1 MLACIVFALPLQRMR
16 YLFTIVL
23 GLVAI
28 GLNLQPIWAAQATM
42 ESTTSF
48 DAASDKKQGRF
59 WARLK
64 ALPQK
69 ALHRLSEA
77 GQALKRFF
85 QSDQE
90 LIRLLIIILIVAL
103 IVSLVVWLLPWPLD
117 VIIMV
122 LALVVA
128 LVFLLRYLS

>member
-1 MLACIVFALPLQRMR
+1 MR
-16 YLFTIVL
+16 SLWF
-23 GLVAI
+23 GLLSLLLV
-28 GLNLQPIWAAQATM
+28 WAGHAPATM
-42 ESTTSF
+42 MPSVSEELTPVT
-48 DAASDKKQGRF
+48 APAPQKQTF
-59 WARLK
+59 WKRLK
-64 ALPQK
+64 AYALRPLSQAK
-69 ALHRLSEA
+69 AFVGRL
-77 GQALKRFF
+77 L
-85 QSDQE
+85 QSDAE

>member
-1 MLACIVFALPLQRMR
+1 MR
-16 YLFTIVL
+16 SLWF
-23 GLVAI
+23 GLLSLILV
-28 GLNLQPIWAAQATM
+28 WAGHAPATTM
-42 ESTTSF
+42 AT
-48 DAASDKKQGRF
+48 ASGECPPVTAPAPQKQTF
-59 WARLK
+59 WKRLK
-64 ALPQK
+64 AYTLKPLSRVT
-69 ALHRLSEA
+69 AFVGRLV
-77 GQALKRFF
+77 
-85 QSDQE
+85 QSDTE